1 MPMFLRWTALLV
13 AVVCASATQATT
25 VRQMS
30 LSEVIGEAEVIA
42 AARVVGV
49 EPIWD
54 ADRGMPF
61 TEVVYIVADVLKGQA
76 GTDQELSLRFLG
88 GPAPNG
94 LMLSVSGMPSFA
106 VGDLVV
112 LFSARNGNEMI
123 CPLVGW
129 WQGVYRL
136 RDDGTVMDYAG
147 RGVVAVDGEAGA
159 RVARTVPVEEADALT
174 YDEFAALIRQEL

>member
-1 MPMFLRWTALLV
+1 MTMLLRWTAFLV

-42 AARVVGV
+42 AARVVAV

-61 TEVVYIVADVLKGQA
+61 TEVVYSVAAVLKGQ
-76 GTDQELSLRFLG
+76 TDADQKLSLRFLG

-94 LMLSVSGMPSFA
+94 LTLSVSGMPVFE
-106 VGDLVV
+106 VDDRVV
-112 LFSARNGNEMI
+112 LFSARNGKEMI

-129 WQGVYRL
+129 WQGVYRF
-136 RDDGTVMDYAG
+136 RDDGTVTDYAG

-159 RVARTVPVEEADALT
+159 RLVRTVPAGEPGALT
-174 YDEFAALIRQEL
+174 YDEFATLILQEL